1 MILARNMDSNQQSH
15 DDNSI
20 STDNESVVYLRDA
33 IAKGKHWFTALL
45 ESIALWTLSDETYKD
60 RHYRYLVGG
69 EAFDWLL
76 LAERL
81 LPEVEGLVPQEE
93 IIALLFHSKFPIDI
107 SDDEFH
113 RLIGNSKYRGQLN
126 YFYGVTVEEGLML
139 AVEEEVRKEQFVRG
153 IIDGDDLQDEVF
165 QRLYGAFT
173 SELVSKFRKENGYA
187 KKNSLEFYEL
197 KEFTYWLFKFRVNNS
212 DRARIASDVVKGM
225 RELERQRQLGERRRG
240 DIYSR

>member
-1 MILARNMDSNQQSH
+1 MILARNMDSKQQPQ
-15 DDNSI
+15 DNSSL

-45 ESIALWTLSDETYKD
+45 ESIAMWTLSEENYKD
-60 RHYRYLVGG
+60 RQHRYLIGG

-81 LPEVEGLVPQEE
+81 LSEVSGLVPQEE
-93 IIALLFHSKFPIDI
+93 MIALLFHSKFPIDI

-113 RLIGNSKYRGQLN
+113 RLIGHSKYRGQLN

-165 QRLYGAFT
+165 QRLYGAFK
-173 SELVSKFRKENGYA
+173 SELLNKFRKEEGYA

-240 DIYSR
+240 GSRE